1 MSVRWPVRLIRI
13 GQVSIRV
20 TVVMAKP
27 GHGEGQAILIAAFGD
42 EVEIAARLEVK
53 KQNRVTLAGLGSAAR
68 ADGLLQPRLHFASDT
83 RSQTTAARRTGAA
96 RPLTEVNV
104 SP

>member
-1 MSVRWPVRLIRI
+1 MSVRFVLAPQAALDLVEVWRYIKEQTSVCWPVRLIRI

-42 EVEIAARLEVK
+42 EVEIAAR
-53 KQNRVTLAGLGSAAR
+53 
-68 ADGLLQPRLHFASDT
+68 
-83 RSQTTAARRTGAA
+83 
-96 RPLTEVNV
+96 
-104 SP
+104 

>member
-1 MSVRWPVRLIRI
+1 MSGNSVCWPARLTRI

-42 EVEIAARLEVK
+42 EVEIAAR
-53 KQNRVTLAGLGSAAR
+53 
-68 ADGLLQPRLHFASDT
+68 
-83 RSQTTAARRTGAA
+83 
-96 RPLTEVNV
+96 
-104 SP
+104 